1 MLDPFTIKILK
12 SIFNDWLLLVLP
24 LYEPGGYNEEDPEDD
39 LKTPT
44 IESVLS
50 FGKASPTYR
59 LSGD

>member
-1 MLDPFTIKILK
+1 MI
-12 SIFNDWLLLVLP
+12 DWFLVLP